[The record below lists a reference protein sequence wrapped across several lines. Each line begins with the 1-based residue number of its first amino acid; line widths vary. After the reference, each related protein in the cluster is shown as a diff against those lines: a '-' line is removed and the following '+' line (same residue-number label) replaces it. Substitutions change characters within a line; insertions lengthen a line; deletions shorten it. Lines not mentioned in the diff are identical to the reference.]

1 MLSKKKIEATMK
13 QLRID
18 KENLMRERDALVM
31 SRNDVVETNLKLK
44 KANELLEVEKNARTT
59 DKAKFAQ
66 TEAKMKTFFEEEV
79 FGLRRTI
86 EDLTKNLEILEA
98 RKYDNEHMSTVV
110 EDLRFRVKS
119 LVSENSKLKME
130 TNLVRSKLDASNAM
144 ITELSTN

>member
-1 MLSKKKIEATMK
+1 MK